1 MSNNIKVDDK
11 LIADLSK
18 LAKLKFD
25 KQSAEKM
32 KSDLSTILGFV
43 DAISQVDTDGV
54 EPLIYM
60 SEEVNVLRSDE
71 IANEV
76 SQQDALKNAPQK
88 DSDYFKVPTV
98 LKK

>member
-43 DAISQVDTDGV
+43 AAISKVDTEGV

-60 SEEVNVLRSDE
+60 SDEVMYC
-71 IANEV
+71 
-76 SQQDALKNAPQK
+76 ALMKLEMKCRNKTPLK
-88 DSDYFKVPTV
+88 MH
-98 LKK
+98 LKKIQITLKCLLF

>member
-1 MSNNIKVDDK
+1 MKNSITVDDK
-11 LIADLSK
+11 LIAKLSK

-25 KQSAEKM
+25 KQATEKM
-32 KSDLSTILGFV
+32 KSDLNMILGFV
-43 DAISQVDTDGV
+43 DAISKVNTKDV

-60 SEEVNVLRSDE
+60 SDELNILRNDE
-71 IANEV
+71 IGHEI
-76 SQQDALKNAPQK
+76 SQQNALKNAPLK

>member
-43 DAISQVDTDGV
+43 DAI
-54 EPLIYM
+54 
-60 SEEVNVLRSDE
+60 
-71 IANEV
+71 
-76 SQQDALKNAPQK
+76 
-88 DSDYFKVPTV
+88 
-98 LKK
+98 